1 MKTTS
6 LVLVLGALG
15 LSACGGGGGAL
26 TPENVP
32 EWPFIQSV
40 SEVTIQCSAGKPAYA
55 GINDRLYALNG
66 AAKARKPSSPFLN
79 HDTGLFAPHPD
90 PALAKLGM
98 KAYLTTFN
106 KVAESRC

>member
-1 MKTTS
+1 MKKTS

-15 LSACGGGGGAL
+15 LTACGSEPL
-26 TPENVP
+26 TPENVS

-40 SEVTIQCSAGKPAYA
+40 EEVTIQCSAGGEPAYA
-55 GINDRLYALNG
+55 EINGQLYALNG
-66 AAKARKPSSPFLN
+66 AAKARKPATPFLN

-90 PALAKLGM
+90 PALAKIGM

-106 KVAESRC
+106 KAAETRC